1 MSKAEVERFAKL
13 MRDWDKGE
21 IGSQTALLEFLSV
34 YNQSLVSALRFYA
47 ADK

>member
-13 MRDWDKGE
+13 MRAWDAGKV
-21 IGSQTALLEFLSV
+21 GSQDALLEFLSA
-34 YNQSLVSALRFYA
+34 YNQSLVNALRFYA

>member
-13 MRDWDKGE
+13 MRAWDKGE
-21 IGSQTALLEFLSV
+21 PGSQDALLAFLSLHS
-34 YNQSLVSALRFYA
+34 QSLVNALQFYA